1 MLNNILLDLK
11 NFEINQSDCD
21 DFEKCEAACERL
33 IANWTSELETQMLEA
48 FIRLY
53 YEDMY
58 KQWGP
63 DNEKESQEYWPE
75 INSPADLVKHT
86 GTDGTLYAL
95 EDAIYAKSK
104 IKNQKYESQ
113 NVDLCVIVTI
123 DCPWDE
129 EHGWA
134 AVFIDEKF
142 IKVDRDIVDCVWLD

>member
-1 MLNNILLDLK
+1 MLNNILLSPK
-11 NFEINQSDCD
+11 NFKINQYDCED
-21 DFEKCEAACERL
+21 WEKCKVACERL
-33 IANWTSELETQMLEA
+33 KANWTSDLETQMLEA

-63 DNEKESQEYWPE
+63 DDEEENQEYWPE
-75 INSPADLVKHT
+75 IGSPTDLVKYT
-86 GTDGTLYAL
+86 GTDVTLYTL
-95 EDAIYAKSK
+95 EDAIYAKSDK
-104 IKNQKYESQ
+104 HQGYESQ
-113 NVDLCVIVTI
+113 NVDVCIILTL

-129 EHGWA
+129 DHGWA